1 MKTSINFP
9 SKNRSKIDAKT
20 HFVAP
25 PASDEPKVRPTALQE
40 RSGAVPG
47 LLWGRPGRP
56 KSALGAAR
64 ARFWPLLGRPGAVP
78 ERARSDSDR
87 PKQPK
92 IDFSSILGRFVSIF
106 GRFFFDCSSMFRRV
120 LARSLSASDPQ
131 FASEPPATY
140 TKSKSQKGVA

>member
-1 MKTSINFP
+1 M
-9 SKNRSKIDAKT
+9 
-20 HFVAP
+20 
-25 PASDEPKVRPTALQE
+25 RPTALQE

-92 IDFSSILGRFVSIF
+92 IDVSPILNRFVAIC
-106 GRFFFDCSSMFRRV
+106 GRFFFDVSSIVRRCFV
-120 LARSLSASDPQ
+120 ASWL
-131 FASEPPATY
+131 
-140 TKSKSQKGVA
+140 VR